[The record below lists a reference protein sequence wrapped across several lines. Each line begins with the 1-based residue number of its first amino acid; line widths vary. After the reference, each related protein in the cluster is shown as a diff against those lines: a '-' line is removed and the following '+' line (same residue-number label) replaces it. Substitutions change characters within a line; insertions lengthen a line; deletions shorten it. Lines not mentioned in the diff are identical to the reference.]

1 MIFLECTDAMK
12 FKEAFERCQAE
23 SSKTDDNKTSDT
35 LADQVTKMT
44 IKEDA
49 TTGETTSSKDGDQ
62 QKDDSNTKK
71 PAAAADDKSSTEDN
85 DKAETDI

>member
-1 MIFLECTDAMK
+1 MFLKFTDAMK

-44 IKEDA
+44 IKED
-49 TTGETTSSKDGDQ
+49 TTTRETTLSKDGDQ
-62 QKDDSNTKK
+62 QKEDDNIKK
-71 PAAAADDKSSTEDN
+71 PAAAADDKPNTEDC
-85 DKAETDI
+85 DKAEPDI

>member
-1 MIFLECTDAMK
+1 MK

-49 TTGETTSSKDGDQ
+49 MTRETTSSKDGDQ
-62 QKDDSNTKK
+62 PKEDDNVKK
-71 PAAAADDKSSTEDN
+71 PAAAADDKSNTEDC
-85 DKAETDI
+85 DKAEPDI